1 MPTLQFCLSLIVL
14 LFAPGPTN
22 ALLALGGAEA
32 GAWRTLRLLPLVV
45 AAYATA
51 VLPLAAL
58 EEDLLRQHHWV
69 QMAATLAAALWVA
82 WMAVTLWRRPAAG
95 EATTAGL
102 SGTKLFVTTL
112 LNPKAFIIGLVLI
125 PGQASQG
132 AALAIFFTVLIIAA
146 AAWALLG
153 SALPGDRAATG
164 LTVLRRVCAAWL
176 GLLAVMLGSSL
187 LAT

>member
-45 AAYATA
+45 VAYATT

-58 EEDLLRQHHWV
+58 GDELLRPHHWV
-69 QMAATLAAALWVA
+69 QTAVTLAAALWVA
-82 WMAVTLWRRPAAG
+82 WMAIALWRHP
-95 EATTAGL
+95 TAGGATGA
-102 SGTKLFVTTL
+102 SVNGRTLFVTTL

-125 PGQASQG
+125 PAQAAQG
-132 AALAIFFTVLIIAA
+132 AALAAFFVVLIAA
-146 AAWALLG
+146 AAAWVMLG
-153 SALPGDRAATG
+153 ATLRGARATNG
-164 LTVLRRVCAAWL
+164 LAVLRRVCAGWL

-187 LAT
+187 LAS

>member
-45 AAYATA
+45 VAYACT

-58 EEDLLRQHHWV
+58 GADLLRQHLWI
-69 QMAATLAAALWVA
+69 QMTVTLAAALWVA
-82 WMAVTLWRRPAAG
+82 WMALTLWRRPAAG
-95 EATTAGL
+95 AATAG
-102 SGTKLFVTTL
+102 SMNGAKLFVTTL

-132 AALAIFFTVLIIAA
+132 AAVASFFAVLVIAA
-146 AAWALLG
+146 AAWVLLG
-153 SALPGDRAATG
+153 AALHGERAATG
-164 LTVLRRVCAAWL
+164 LPILRRVCAGWL

-187 LAT
+187 LAA

>member
-1 MPTLQFCLSLIVL
+1 M
-14 LFAPGPTN
+14 
-22 ALLALGGAEA
+22 
-32 GAWRTLRLLPLVV
+32 
-45 AAYATA
+45 A
-51 VLPLAAL
+51 V
-58 EEDLLRQHHWV
+58 
-69 QMAATLAAALWVA
+69 TLAAALWVA

-102 SGTKLFVTTL
+102 SGKKLFVTTL

-125 PGQASQG
+125 PAQASQG
-132 AALAIFFTVLIIAA
+132 AALAMFFIVLVIAA

-153 SALPGDRAATG
+153 SALYGDRAATG
-164 LTVLRRVCAAWL
+164 LSVLRRVCAAWL